1 MYLFFNNDL
10 IKEKEFKISADNR
23 SFNYGDGLFETIV
36 VRNSQINYLDDHFE
50 RLAAGANALSIALPA
65 YFDSSYLE
73 KSIKLLL
80 KARGVYEARIKLHVW
95 RKPGGLFFPQDNGV
109 DFLITASAL
118 KSAKDIK
125 EKAGFFDSVP
135 KAFSAISKYKT
146 CNVLPYIMAATE
158 GQKQGLDDMILL
170 DANGNVSECTSSNIF
185 WEKQSVLYTPS
196 LQSACIDGVLRKQ
209 ILSFCKQEGIAYDE
223 GLYDRESVE
232 QAELVFTS
240 NVAGISCIKQIE
252 NKTYYTTSSIAER
265 IKARFS

>member
-10 IKEKEFKISADNR
+10 INEKEFKISADNR
-23 SFNYGDGLFETIV
+23 SFNYGDGLFETIAV
-36 VRNSQINYLDDHFE
+36 KKGEINYLNDHFE

-65 YFDSSYLE
+65 YFDSLYLE
-73 KSIKLLL
+73 RSIKLLVETIGL
-80 KARGVYEARIKLHVW
+80 SEARIKLHVW
-95 RKPGGLFFPQDNGV
+95 RKPGGLFFPQDNDA

-118 KSAKDIK
+118 KPAKDVK
-125 EKAGFFDSVP
+125 EKAGFFDNVP
-135 KAFSAISKYKT
+135 KAFSAISRYKT
-146 CNVLPYIMAATE
+146 CNVLPYIVAAKE

-209 ILSFCKQEGIAYDE
+209 LLNFCKQVGIAYEE
-223 GLYDRESVE
+223 GLYSRESVE

-252 NKTYYTTSSIAER
+252 NKIYHASSSILER